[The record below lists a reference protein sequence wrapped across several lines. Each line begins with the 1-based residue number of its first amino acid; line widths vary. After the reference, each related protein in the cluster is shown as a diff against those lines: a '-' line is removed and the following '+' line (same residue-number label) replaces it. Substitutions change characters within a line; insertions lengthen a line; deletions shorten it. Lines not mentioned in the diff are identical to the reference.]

1 MRQRA
6 AARTIPAQLFKL
18 IGKAVFKTFRV
29 LMPRNTTGDKICAH
43 VEFVFNYRR
52 WPARDNLFTNVN
64 FRMKARGELADPLR
78 VFVSDKELSK
88 LFIKAIAG
96 EGFAVPT
103 LAVLRSM
110 EEVRAYEFPDNCC
123 IKPTHANGKVIYRC
137 HSAPVDLDEIES
149 WFRLNY
155 YLKHREANYR
165 TLRPKVIVEP
175 VIFGK
180 PGPLDYKV
188 FCFEGAPKFIIV
200 DFDRQADHKRRLFDV
215 NWMPLPFSL
224 SYPASVK
231 TMKAPKTLGTMVDLA
246 AKLSQSFSF
255 VRIDFYT
262 EGEAIFVG
270 EITNL
275 NAAANGRI
283 LPSSEEE
290 HASRLIFGDLVDRK
304 DCLIYG

>member
-1 MRQRA
+1 MTPKA
-6 AARTIPAQLFKL
+6 AARTIPAKLFKL
-18 IGKAVFKTFRV
+18 IGKGVFKTFRV
-29 LMPRNTTGDKICAH
+29 LMPPNTTGDRICAL

-64 FRMKARGELADPLR
+64 FRMKALGELGDPLR

-88 LFIKAIAG
+88 LFIKAVAG
-96 EGFAVPT
+96 EGFVVPT

-137 HSAPVDLDEIES
+137 HSGPVDLDEIES

-175 VIFGK
+175 IVFGK
-180 PGPLDYKV
+180 PEPLDFKV
-188 FCFEGAPKFIIV
+188 FCFEGTPKFIVV

-215 NWMPLPFSL
+215 DWTPLPFSL
-224 SYPASVK
+224 TYPLSERTVER
-231 TMKAPKTLGTMVDLA
+231 PKTLGIMLELA
-246 AKLSQSFSF
+246 TKLSRPVSF
-255 VRIDFYT
+255 VRVDFYT
-262 EGEAIFVG
+262 EDDKLFVG

-275 NAAANGRI
+275 NGAANGRI
-283 LPSSEEE
+283 LPSSQEAS
-290 HASRLIFGDLVDRK
+290 ASRLIFGDWVDRK
-304 DCLIYG
+304 DRLIYG